1 MTDSSAIVVG
11 VPSATIAIGAVHMSP
26 GGVSEVA
33 VLSDTA
39 TIGARGVVIGIVAV
53 ERGRRLRSRSYCTIS
68 T

>member
-1 MTDSSAIVVG
+1 
-11 VPSATIAIGAVHMSP
+11 MSP

-53 ERGRRLRSRSYCTIS
+53 ERGRRLRSRSYCIIS